1 MTRWWLMS
9 AGALSLLFGLVVV
22 ASVLIGH
29 QSPTGW
35 LDANLERTD
44 HDAWLSQDPPLVTAD
59 RIAGAVE
66 PGSRVV
72 SSWGVALRYGGG
84 TVTVVAGPR
93 EGTSNVYWDAA
104 SARSPRRYRF
114 GRYGWDDVPTGT
126 SGRRP
131 GGQGADDGALRAQA
145 VDESVQTRRG
155 EDFRGG
161 GPGSGK

>member
-1 MTRWWLMS
+1 MMTL
-9 AGALSLLFGLVVV
+9 GGLTLLFGLVVV

-29 QSPTGW
+29 AGPTAW
-35 LDANLERTD
+35 LDRNLERTD
-44 HDAWLSQDPPLVTAD
+44 DDAWLSQDPPLVTAD
-59 RIAGAVE
+59 RLADAVT
-66 PGSRVV
+66 PASRVV

-93 EGTSNVYWDAA
+93 EGSSNVYWDPSTSVAH
-104 SARSPRRYRF
+104 RRYRF
-114 GRYGWDDVPTGT
+114 GRYGWG
-126 SGRRP
+126 SGSDLPPGPGDGSRP
-131 GGQGADDGALRAQA
+131 GDGTRDGGLRSQA